1 MVPAGHL
8 VQLAAPAVLLYAPL
22 VQAKQ
27 LDAPLLL
34 WKVPGEHAEQLPT
47 PAREYVPAPQVT
59 QLVEPEVAEDRVPAA
74 HVKHPAAPLAL

>member
-1 MVPAGHL
+1 MVPAGQL

-27 LDAPLLL
+27 LDAPF
-34 WKVPGEHAEQLPT
+34 
-47 PAREYVPAPQVT
+47 
-59 QLVEPEVAEDRVPAA
+59 EPEVAEDRVPAA